1 MSGDFPLSI
10 SLRRSA
16 RAKHVRL
23 VVKAGGA
30 ELVLPSGVSEA
41 QGLAFLERHRAWAER
56 KIQEIQERLQ
66 SRLTEEVEEWP
77 GAVPTVPF
85 QGRTVP
91 LVIRQNPNAG
101 TRVRI
106 VRQAKGPF
114 EITLPCSSTTS
125 SNQLIRS
132 ALFAWVKQWMRA
144 EARRLA
150 LRHGQAQQLLPRDI
164 RVKRM
169 TSRWGSCGPRNDIN
183 LNWLLAFTPPTVL
196 EYVVV
201 HEICHIRHRNHSPE
215 YWDLV
220 SSLMTD
226 WPAQRLWL
234 KNHGGELMRQFA

>member
-1 MSGDFPLSI
+1 MSGDFPLPV

-66 SRLTEEVEEWP
+66 SRLTPEAEEWP

-85 QGRTVP
+85 QGRAVP
-91 LVIRQNPNAG
+91 LLIRQNVNPS

-106 VRQAKGPF
+106 VRQAEGSF
-114 EITLPCSSTTS
+114 EITLPRSTS
-125 SNQLIRS
+125 LPSNQLIRS
-132 ALFAWVKQWMRA
+132 ALFDWVKQWMRA
-144 EARRLA
+144 EAHSLS
-150 LRHGQAQQLLPRDI
+150 LRHGRSQQLLPRDI

-220 SSLMTD
+220 SRLMPD
-226 WPAQRLWL
+226 WPAQRIWL
-234 KNHGGELMRQFA
+234 KNHGGELIRQFA

>member
-1 MSGDFPLSI
+1 MSGDFPLPI

-30 ELVLPSGVSEA
+30 ELVLTSGVSEA

-66 SRLTEEVEEWP
+66 SRLTPEVEEWP

-91 LVIRQNPNAG
+91 LLIRQNPNTG

-106 VRQAKGPF
+106 VRQAEGPF
-114 EITLPCSSTTS
+114 EITLPRSTS
-125 SNQLIRS
+125 LPSNQLIRS

-144 EARRLA
+144 EAHSLS
-150 LRHGQAQQLLPRDI
+150 LRHGQSQQLLPRDI

-220 SSLMTD
+220 SRLMPD
-226 WPAQRLWL
+226 WPAQRIWL

>member
-1 MSGDFPLSI
+1 MSGDFPLPI
-10 SLRRSA
+10 SLRHSA

-41 QGLAFLERHRAWAER
+41 QGLAFLERHRAWAEQ
-56 KIQEIQERLQ
+56 KIQAIQERLQ
-66 SRLTEEVEEWP
+66 SRLAPEVEEWP
-77 GAVPTVPF
+77 GAVPEVPF

-91 LVIRQNPNAG
+91 LLIRQNVNPSS
-101 TRVRI
+101 RVRI
-106 VRQAKGPF
+106 VRQAEGPF

-220 SSLMTD
+220 SRLMPD

>member
-1 MSGDFPLSI
+1 MSGDFPLPI

-23 VVKAGGA
+23 VIKAGGA
-30 ELVLPSGVSEA
+30 ELVLPAGVSEA

-66 SRLTEEVEEWP
+66 SRLSPEVEEWL

-91 LVIRQNPNAG
+91 LLIRQNPNPG

-106 VRQAKGPF
+106 MRQAEGPF

-220 SSLMTD
+220 SRLMPD
-226 WPAQRLWL
+226 WPAQRIWL

>member
-1 MSGDFPLSI
+1 MSGAFPFPISI
-10 SLRRSA
+10 RSSA

-41 QGLAFLERHRAWAER
+41 QGLAFLERHRTWAEQ
-56 KIQEIQERLQ
+56 KIQEIQKRLN
-66 SRLTEEVEEWP
+66 SHMPPAVAEWP
-77 GAVPTVPF
+77 GAAPTVPF
-85 QGRTVP
+85 QGREVP
-91 LVIRQNPNAG
+91 LLIRQNTNPV

-106 VRQAKGPF
+106 VRQAEGPF
-114 EITLPCSSTTS
+114 EITLPCSATPS

-144 EARRLA
+144 EAHSLA
-150 LRHGQAQQLLPRDI
+150 LQHGQAQRLLPRDI

-220 SSLMTD
+220 SSLLPD
-226 WPAQRLWL
+226 WPEQRRWL
-234 KNHGGELMRQFA
+234 KNQGGELMRRFA

>member
-1 MSGDFPLSI
+1 MSGDFPLPI
-10 SLRRSA
+10 SLRTSA

-30 ELVLPSGVSEA
+30 ELVLPSGVGEA

-66 SRLTEEVEEWP
+66 SRLTPEVEEWP
-77 GAVPTVPF
+77 GALPTVPF

-91 LVIRQNPNAG
+91 LLIRQNPNPG

-106 VRQAKGPF
+106 VRQAEGPF
-114 EITLPCSSTTS
+114 EITLPRSTS
-125 SNQLIRS
+125 LPSNQLIRS

-144 EARRLA
+144 EAHSLS
-150 LRHGQAQQLLPRDI
+150 LRHGQSQQLLPRDI

-220 SSLMTD
+220 SRLMPD
-226 WPAQRLWL
+226 WPAQRIWL
-234 KNHGGELMRQFA
+234 KNHGGELIRQFA

>member
-1 MSGDFPLSI
+1 MSRDFPLPI

-56 KIQEIQERLQ
+56 KIQEIQERLK
-66 SRLTEEVEEWP
+66 SPLTPEVEEWP
-77 GAVPTVPF
+77 GAVHTVPF

-91 LVIRQNPNAG
+91 FLVRQNPNPG

-106 VRQAKGPF
+106 VRQAEGPF
-114 EITLPCSSTTS
+114 EITLPCSTTMPS
-125 SNQLIRS
+125 SQLIRS

-144 EARRLA
+144 EAHSLA
-150 LRHGQAQQLLPRDI
+150 VRHGEAQRLLPRDI

-220 SSLMTD
+220 SSLMPD

-234 KNHGGELMRQFA
+234 KNHGGELMRRFA